1 MIETFIF
8 LIDDLETVSDKIS
21 KFKKN
26 MDLLDDCIF
35 VDVIE
40 ELSDKIDLVKLDE
53 LINKK
58 SLSLNETVYVEENID
73 TINNTIRQH
82 IKNKIQNLNDFIMKL

>member
-53 LINKK
+53 LINKE

-82 IKNKIQNLNDFIMKL
+82 IKNKIQNLNDFVMKL